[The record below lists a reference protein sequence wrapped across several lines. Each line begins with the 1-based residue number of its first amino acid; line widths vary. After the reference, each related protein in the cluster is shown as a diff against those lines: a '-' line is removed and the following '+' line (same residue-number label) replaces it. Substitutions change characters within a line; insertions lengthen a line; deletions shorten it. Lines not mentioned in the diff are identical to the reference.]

1 MYISIK
7 LEHPSLYG
15 GGCFNYIFF
24 LKLEGN
30 EKLIYIKFST

>member
-15 GGCFNYIFF
+15 GDALTIYF